1 MKIRI
6 LFYVLLTA
14 AVFGMNGF
22 KANAQITFGVKAGSI
37 FSTFQGNDA
46 SQNNT
51 HQALTVGAFV
61 NFGGT
66 ILSLQPE
73 VLLTQKGATNVNET
87 HQVREDFKINYV
99 EVPLLF
105 KFGLQLPGIYPHV
118 YIGPYYAHAL
128 SQSYTYTDINGGTIS
143 QEYQQMKIRPNDIG
157 AIGGAGIDFHINR
170 LFFTIDGRY
179 GLGMSTIDGG
189 ADYVRRDIRNGNF
202 MLMGGIGIRL
212 TE

>member
-1 MKIRI
+1 MKTKI

-14 AVFGMNGF
+14 IVYGMNGF
-22 KANAQITFGVKAGSI
+22 RADAQIAIGVKGGSM
-37 FSTFQGNDA
+37 FSTFKGSDA
-46 SQNNT
+46 NQTKMSESF
-51 HQALTVGAFV
+51 TVGAFV

-87 HQVREDFKINYV
+87 YNVRENFKINYL

-105 KFGLQLPGIYPHV
+105 KVGLQLPGIYPHV

-128 SQSYTYTDINGGTIS
+128 SQTYSYSDINGGTIS
-143 QEYQQMKIRPNDIG
+143 SEYHQMKIRPNDIG
-157 AIGGAGIDFHINR
+157 AVGGAGIDFHIKR

-179 GLGMSTIDGG
+179 GLGMRSIDGG
-189 ADYVRRDIRNGNF
+189 ADYVKRDIRNGNF
-202 MLMGGIGIRL
+202 MIMGGIGLRL